1 VDAKQHRKSLTRMTE
16 VLQEVLA
23 AHGGLDRWRSVT
35 ALTVHGTFGGLLQS
49 RFPGNRM
56 TEVTARVCMSEQ
68 HVVFEG
74 FPDDVH
80 RAVFDR
86 GDVRVETAGGEVIAT
101 RAQARNAFRGAG
113 AVRRTVRWNA
123 LDATYFAGYAWW
135 NYLSVPLL
143 LARDDITVAE
153 ITRARGEC
161 GRRLE
166 VTFPAHLHT
175 HCARQIFHV
184 DGAGLIRRHDYT
196 AEPVGRWARA
206 AHHCERHREFGGLA
220 FPTRRRVRPR
230 APGGH
235 SLPGPTLVALDID
248 HLVVERVAG

>member
-1 VDAKQHRKSLTRMTE
+1 MADL
-16 VLQEVLA
+16 LQEVLA

-68 HVVFEG
+68 RVVFEG
-74 FPDDVH
+74 FPDGGH

-86 GDVRVETAGGEVIAT
+86 GDVRVETAGGEVITA

-113 AVRRTVRWNA
+113 AVRRTVRWDA

-135 NYLSVPLL
+135 NYLTLPLL
-143 LARDDITVAE
+143 L
-153 ITRARGEC
+153 TRTDLVVTDVGPKRGAHR
-161 GRRLE
+161 RRLA

-175 HCARQIFHV
+175 HCARQVFHV

-196 AEPVGRWARA
+196 AEPVGKWARA
-206 AHHCERHREFGGLA
+206 AHHCDRHREFGGLV

-230 APGGH
+230 GPGGH
-235 SLPGPTLVALDID
+235 SLAGPTLVALDID
-248 HLVVERVAG
+248 HVEIET